1 MQASIRR
8 RCRSIIMAGGF
19 LVSAVALLPGPGVQA
34 ADRTTA
40 SDDPVVVAAG
50 DFACQTLTSGE
61 GTATCQSG
69 AVADL
74 IRRID
79 PDRFLA
85 LGDLQYNNGKLS
97 EFLRVWDVQFGDLKP
112 ITKPI
117 PGNHEYGTPDAAGYF
132 TYFGARAHPPHGYY
146 SFDVENWHVVA
157 LNDELCGDDH
167 CANGTPQ
174 HEWLEQDLANSDAE
188 CTLAMIHHPRYDWRP
203 WQKWV
208 DVEDQTPNGGT
219 SVDFLVPLWRVLHG
233 AGVEAV
239 LNGDNHLYQ
248 RWAPQDADG
257 NRVAGGTI
265 QFTVGT
271 GGRLLYSYGIPP
283 RPENLLVTQNEAFGV
298 LKLTLHEDSYTYA
311 WRSAPGQPRFV
322 DRGTVA
328 CS

>member
-1 MQASIRR
+1 MQASVRR
-8 RCRSIIMAGGF
+8 RCRSVMVAGAF
-19 LVSAVALLPGPGVQA
+19 LVAAIALLPGPGVRA
-34 ADRTTA
+34 VGRMTA

-146 SFDVENWHVVA
+146 SFDV
-157 LNDELCGDDH
+157 
-167 CANGTPQ
+167 
-174 HEWLEQDLANSDAE
+174 
-188 CTLAMIHHPRYDWRP
+188 
-203 WQKWV
+203 
-208 DVEDQTPNGGT
+208 
-219 SVDFLVPLWRVLHG
+219 
-233 AGVEAV
+233 
-239 LNGDNHLYQ
+239 
-248 RWAPQDADG
+248 
-257 NRVAGGTI
+257 
-265 QFTVGT
+265 
-271 GGRLLYSYGIPP
+271 
-283 RPENLLVTQNEAFGV
+283 
-298 LKLTLHEDSYTYA
+298 
-311 WRSAPGQPRFV
+311 
-322 DRGTVA
+322 
-328 CS
+328 